1 MIYIPVGVALFVLRT
16 ILALLLYFTTFI
28 LPNVPIF
35 HSIVY
40 KLTYIVLGI
49 IINVENIDKKEE
61 VDAFISNKVT
71 HFDSVVINSL
81 AKCVTVRYLTI
92 LELNCKDSMLSA
104 WCTAEYFFNI
114 SVWDPILQIDNYQY

>member
-1 MIYIPVGVALFVLRT
+1 MIYIPVGVALFILRT

-28 LPNVPIF
+28 LPNAPIF

-40 KLTYIVLGI
+40 KLTYIILGI

-61 VDAFISNKVT
+61 VDALISNKVT

-81 AKCVTVRYLTI
+81 AKCITVKI
-92 LELNCKDSMLSA
+92 FN
-104 WCTAEYFFNI
+104 YFEMG
-114 SVWDPILQIDNYQY
+114 L